1 MELVSTK
8 PRKQRLA
15 RYEAPLHMRR
25 HYMSVHLSK
34 ELRQKLATTRRSIP
48 VVKGDKV
55 KIMRGR
61 RRGTTGKI
69 SEVDLSSC
77 RVYVEGVGK
86 GKARGTEVL
95 IPVEPSNLLLL
106 DGDFNKKGRKEVI
119 DRTRAK
125 EKTAAK
131 VVNEAKPQTG

>member
-1 MELVSTK
+1 MKMELESAK

-25 HYMSVHLSK
+25 HYMAVHLSK
-34 ELRQKLATTRRSIP
+34 ELRQKLAVGRRSMP

-61 RRGTTGKI
+61 RKGTVGKVT
-69 SEVDLSSC
+69 EVDLTSC
-77 RVYVEGVGK
+77 KVYVEGVGK

-95 IPVEPSNLLLL
+95 IPIEPSNLLLL
-106 DGDFNKKGRKEVI
+106 DGDFNKKGRKEVV

-125 EKTAAK
+125 EKTVAK
-131 VVNEAKPQTG
+131 EVKQQG